1 MRQTPSVGAGAALP
15 AGEAG
20 GPKRLAHRA
29 LPRPSRRSQTG
40 SCLKIVAVS
49 RREKSVRI
57 VNESLEE
64 TADLGGFALQQ
75 LQRDFPV
82 RMYRFPPHTLLAP
95 QHHVTVRPAPRA
107 PRARFPHAPL
117 IHARCR
123 PQVWGEGPGSTKKQP
138 PSSLG
143 RETVHFQSSRG
154 CVTLL
159 LSPKGEV
166 SADPDG
172 GVGGTPRGLG
182 VTARPSRP

>member
-1 MRQTPSVGAGAALP
+1 M
-15 AGEAG
+15 
-20 GPKRLAHRA
+20 
-29 LPRPSRRSQTG
+29 
-40 SCLKIVAVS
+40 S

-75 LQRDFPV
+75 LRSDFPV

-95 QHHVTVRPAPRA
+95 QHHVTVRPAP
-107 PRARFPHAPL
+107 PRPRLSPAPL
-117 IHARCR
+117 MHARCR
-123 PQVWGEGPGSTKKQP
+123 PQVWGEGPGSTQKQP
-138 PSSLG
+138 PSSPG
-143 RETVHFQSSRG
+143 RGTVHFQSSRG

-172 GVGGTPRGLG
+172 GVWGGTPHGPG

>member
-1 MRQTPSVGAGAALP
+1 MGAGAGFP

-29 LPRPSRRSQTG
+29 LPRPSRRSPTG

-107 PRARFPHAPL
+107 PPRPASRPRPSSAPRAVPRYG
-117 IHARCR
+117 ARDR
-123 PQVWGEGPGSTKKQP
+123 AAPGS
-138 PSSLG
+138 
-143 RETVHFQSSRG
+143 SR
-154 CVTLL
+154 
-159 LSPKGEV
+159 
-166 SADPDG
+166 
-172 GVGGTPRGLG
+172 PRPWAG
-182 VTARPSRP
+182 RPSTSRPAGAA